1 MSRVEFLPLGSLVL
15 LNGGKKKIMIISRA
29 IAMKLNGENVY
40 FEYGGCT
47 YPEGLLGDA
56 VAYFNNDDIAEVLV
70 RGFTDAEDGKMVDNL
85 NLAIS
90 VGGFRKITP
99 IEWKEVNKSKQALG
113 G

>member
-1 MSRVEFLPLGSLVL
+1 MEQVKFLPLGSLVL
-15 LNGGKKKIMIISRA
+15 LNGGQKKIMIVSRA

-56 VAYFNNDDIAEVLV
+56 VAYFNNEDVAEVLV
-70 RGFTDAEDGKMVDNL
+70 QGYADDEEDVMVKNL

-90 VGGFRKITP
+90 AGGFRKITP
-99 IEWKEVNKSKQALG
+99 NEWNKAKNH
-113 G
+113 